1 MRSKEFRKVMKSE
14 ALKRMERLKIYDF
27 VIDAFE
33 SSDRLFCSD
42 YEKVREVPPEIL
54 KEIQDWEKKFGCLAY
69 HVVFCKLY
77 GCEIYN
83 ALSVSNYIE
92 DWSWENS
99 LIEDNRAIAYTINTT
114 IPEYSESGSIV
125 LDNNRGI
132 LQRII

>member
-1 MRSKEFRKVMKSE
+1 MRSKEFRKAMKSE

-69 HVVFCKLY
+69 HVVFSKLF
-77 GCEIYN
+77 GCDIYS

-99 LIEDNRAIAYTINTT
+99 LIEVNRSIAYTINTT
-114 IPEYSESGSIV
+114 IPEYSESDSIV

-132 LQRII
+132 LQRIL

>member
-33 SSDRLFCSD
+33 FSDRLFCSD

-54 KEIQDWEKKFGCLAY
+54 KEIQDWEKKIGCLAY